1 MKAKLAL
8 RYRIRVKLCKV
19 EDFSGGKNGPTFF
32 SVKIRKIGILVT
44 SDGKYQVNYQ
54 RRQ

>member
-32 SVKIRKIGILVT
+32 SVKIRKIGILIMCV
-44 SDGKYQVNYQ
+44 
-54 RRQ
+54 